1 MVINLIHN
9 KLSRTRYFL
18 HQQLAVLSGR
28 AVIDEVMLDELE
40 SVLVQADLGIGLAE
54 NIIRIVQRD
63 KKVEKGKLYDII
75 REELYQMLTAGD
87 REKALFKN
95 PDGPTIILVLGV
107 NGAGKTTTIAK
118 LAHRFKKAGEKV
130 LLAAGDTF
138 RAAAIEQLEIWAG
151 KTEADLVKHNY
162 RADPS
167 AVVYDALKA
176 ACARK
181 MDYLIIDTAGR
192 FHNKIELVDELRK
205 IDRTINKYYP
215 GAPHEK
221 LLVLD
226 ASTGQNGLIQAKSFD
241 DALNLTGIIAAKL
254 DGTAKGGI
262 LVGIQKELGIPV
274 KFIGIGQDLD
284 DLEEFNP
291 REFVDAII

>member
-54 NIIRIVQRD
+54 KIIRIVQRD

-75 REELYQMLTAGD
+75 RDELYRILTAGD